1 MNDYTPTTEEVRER
15 FMREMPLGDEF
26 DRWLAQERAKAWDA
40 GCAVGAR
47 DEATPN
53 PYRKDADL

>member
-26 DRWLAQERAKAWDA
+26 DRWLAQERAKAWNEGFDYA
-40 GCAVGAR
+40 EHHYY
-47 DEATPN
+47 DKN